1 MCRFQNSL
9 RTRERLRRCAVG
21 AAFFGCA
28 MAAHASDLALAPLGL
43 NEVAE
48 LAVQQQP
55 LLTGLDAQA
64 RAARE
69 AAMSSAQL
77 PDPQLFGGVRDLPV
91 QSHDAYSLSDDSDTQ
106 LVIGVSQDFPRAAKR
121 RLRAEQ
127 REREADRLHDE
138 RRLTALSVRRDA
150 SLAWLDCWRAESAR
164 QIASDTL
171 DAAQLQAQ
179 AVAIDVRSGSAT
191 QSDYVSALLNV
202 ERMRDAVAERDQ
214 ASDAAR
220 FRLERW
226 VGGAARRPVSQPP
239 VFPPM
244 PATATLLERLSSH
257 PELAVLRQRINESR
271 TGVDLAEA
279 KRQPDWRVEFGYGY
293 RRDYSDM
300 VMLQVGMDLPVFSGN
315 RQDRDI
321 ASALAMGEAAAAQ
334 LEDGERR
341 LESRA
346 LEAARDIERIG
357 QRLTAYDRDIEPQ
370 TSLGIEA
377 ATAAWRTGNG
387 TLGQVLDAQRI
398 RLDVLLARLDLLFD
412 ATKRR
417 IELDYLMGG
426 E

>member
-1 MCRFQNSL
+1 M
-9 RTRERLRRCAVG
+9 
-21 AAFFGCA
+21 
-28 MAAHASDLALAPLGL
+28 
-43 NEVAE
+43 
-48 LAVQQQP
+48 
-55 LLTGLDAQA
+55 
-64 RAARE
+64 
-69 AAMSSAQL
+69 
-77 PDPQLFGGVRDLPV
+77 
-91 QSHDAYSLSDDSDTQ
+91 
-106 LVIGVSQDFPRAAKR
+106 
-121 RLRAEQ
+121 
-127 REREADRLHDE
+127 
-138 RRLTALSVRRDA
+138 
-150 SLAWLDCWRAESAR
+150 
-164 QIASDTL
+164 
-171 DAAQLQAQ
+171 
-179 AVAIDVRSGSAT
+179 
-191 QSDYVSALLNV
+191 
-202 ERMRDAVAERDQ
+202 
-214 ASDAAR
+214 
-220 FRLERW
+220 
-226 VGGAARRPVSQPP
+226 
-239 VFPPM
+239 
-244 PATATLLERLSSH
+244 
-257 PELAVLRQRINESR
+257 LRQRINESR

-346 LEAARDIERIG
+346 LEAARDLERIG
-357 QRLTAYDRDIEPQ
+357 QRLAAYDRDIEPQ

-377 ATAAWRTGNG
+377 ATAAWRSGNG